1 LIYRKAFGADL
12 ALLAGMTHAKNA
24 RRREEQRRFSDRA
37 RRARF
42 SAVRR
47 VIDKKTGRA
56 T

>member
-1 LIYRKAFGADL
+1 MYRKAFGADL
-12 ALLAGMTHAKNA
+12 ALLAVTTHPKKCAPGGTEA
-24 RRREEQRRFSDRA
+24 LSDRA